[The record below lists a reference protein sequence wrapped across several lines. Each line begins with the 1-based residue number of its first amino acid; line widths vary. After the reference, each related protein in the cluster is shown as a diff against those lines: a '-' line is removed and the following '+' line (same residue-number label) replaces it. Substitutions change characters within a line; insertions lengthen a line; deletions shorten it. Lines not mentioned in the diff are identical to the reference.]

1 MGLGQTMLTAGLLVL
16 LIMITISANRMLMD
30 SSMTAYESESINIAA
45 DLAYSLITEAT
56 RKKFDENQLSYAGNV
71 SVFTASTSFGPES
84 GEALSV
90 NPDVAPFQSV
100 IKFDDLDD
108 YHGYKRIVDGQS
120 LKGFTITAKVSY
132 VELNGSRQI
141 VNTTAKRALKRIDV
155 KVEHPFYMPMRP
167 DSTRGF
173 TITRILTY

>member
-16 LIMITISANRMLMD
+16 LIMITISANKMLMD

-56 RKKFDENQLSYAGNV
+56 RKKFDENQASYVGNV

-90 NPDVAPFQSV
+90 TPDVAPFQSV
-100 IKFDDLDD
+100 LKFDDVDD
-108 YHGYKRIVDGQS
+108 YHGYSRIVDGQS
-120 LKGFTITAKVSY
+120 LKGFKITAKVTY
-132 VELNGSRQI
+132 VTISSQQI
-141 VNTTAKRALKRIDV
+141 VNTTSKRALKRLDV
-155 KVEHPFYMPMRP
+155 TIEHSLYMPMRP

-173 TITRILTY
+173 TITRILTF